1 MNDKSQNTP
10 RGKAGSASEDARR
23 SAISS
28 SFERFEKRQSELWRL
43 TFLVLFLLVL
53 AYAWTSWNS
62 IRNLTHHFE
71 ALPIGLVV
79 LVALFTAYMWKKT
92 REISEL
98 RGLLRGIEERDA
110 QPPSDRQMDQ
120 LFEMISKSQQ
130 GYRDLIDSFD
140 DLLLA
145 VTLDGRI
152 RAVNRSFSD
161 LVETPFQQII
171 GRPLTEFVQEGSRQ
185 EEELLQRSMP
195 RFMER
200 RHWTGVL
207 HVRLKN
213 QKSPFYFDCVVHAMM
228 RGDDIHGI
236 TVLARDVSALRR
248 NETRF
253 TELFETLQEGI
264 YITTPDGRILDAN
277 PALVR
282 MLGYDSKE
290 DLLKRRVPEILIDP
304 AERKALM
311 QQAETQ
317 PMDGGREVTLLRKD
331 GGSIVCLNTAAAV
344 RDNAGKVVRYQGA
357 VMDITERREI
367 ERRLRQQQEFARRLV
382 DNFPDM
388 ILVLDTNKQYTFV
401 SPRCREILGYE
412 PQEIAARGFAHCAHP
427 EDMPAVR
434 MLYDDIVT
442 ARRTFETLEVRVR
455 RKQGDW
461 RRVLFNFSPLSD
473 ESGNIEGVVL
483 SGRDVTDLKRLEE
496 QLIQAEKLAAMG
508 QMLAGVAHELNNPLT
523 AVLGVTELLRER
535 ASQVSDESFTRQ
547 LDLTHRQARRAA
559 RIVQNLLEFSRPASA
574 QKKLLDINNLLERT
588 LQLHEH
594 SLRRNN
600 IEVDFRPDTNLPGV
614 IGDANQL
621 IQVFLNLATNAEQA
635 IREIRESGRLQIRPG
650 RSGDRISI
658 TFQDDGVGIRA
669 EALPRIFD
677 PFYTTKRPGGGT
689 GLGLSICMSIIR
701 EHGGLIE
708 AEPLPAGGSAFTV
721 TLPVAPTEKKDAP
734 SAPSE
739 LMAAS
744 ISPAS
749 ASTASVSAAQSSLA
763 SSESSF
769 ASVLAA
775 SGSANAPSASAGVAS
790 NAEATSVASGAATA
804 EILKGRRVL
813 VLDDEE
819 SLRQLLQ
826 EGLSAQGLRV
836 DSAGTAEEALSL
848 IRAVWEK
855 SQDSAANGGSSGE
868 ALPRSVVHTPGAGYD
883 ILLCD
888 LHLSAGGFFVD
899 GREATA
905 RILDAAAAAGLPK
918 PAVVYMTGDL
928 TDPGPETPARG
939 GPSFLQKPFRIS
951 EVLTLFREVLSPA
964 AEPQPK

>member
-53 AYAWTSWNS
+53 AYAWTSWGS

-79 LVALFTAYMWKKT
+79 LVLLFSAYTRKKT

-98 RGLLRGIEERDA
+98 RGLLRGMEERDA
-110 QPPSDRQMDQ
+110 HPPSDRQMDQ
-120 LFEMISKSQQ
+120 LFEIISKSQQ

-145 VTLDGRI
+145 VTLDGKM
-152 RAVNRSFSD
+152 RAANRSFSD

-171 GRPLTEFVQEGSRQ
+171 GRPITEFVQEASGL
-185 EEELLQRSMP
+185 EEELLKRSMP

-207 HVRLKN
+207 QVRLKN

-290 DLLKRRVPEILIDP
+290 DLLKRQVPEILIDP

-311 QQAETQ
+311 RQAEAQ

-331 GGSIVCLNTAAAV
+331 GGSIVGLNTAAAV

-401 SPRCREILGYE
+401 SPRSREILGYE
-412 PQEIAARGFAHCAHP
+412 PAELAALGFGHCVHP
-427 EDMPAVR
+427 EEMPAVR
-434 MLYDDIVT
+434 TLYDDIVS
-442 ARRTFETLEVRVR
+442 ARRVYEALEVRVR

-461 RRVLFNFSPLSD
+461 RRILFNFSPLSD

-535 ASQVSDESFTRQ
+535 APDDESFKRQ

-574 QKKLLDINNLLERT
+574 QKKLLDVNNLVERT

-600 IEVDFRPDTNLPGV
+600 IEVDFRPDTSLAGV
-614 IGDANQL
+614 TGDANQL
-621 IQVFLNLATNAEQA
+621 IQVFLNLVSNAEQA
-635 IREIRESGRLQIRPG
+635 IREVRESGHLQIRPG
-650 RSGDRISI
+650 RVGDRLSI
-658 TFQDDGVGIRA
+658 RFQDDGVGIRA
-669 EALPRIFD
+669 ESLPRVFD

-689 GLGLSICMSIIR
+689 GLGLSICMSIVR
-701 EHGGLIE
+701 EHGGIIE
-708 AEPLPAGGSAFTV
+708 AEALPAGGSAFTV
-721 TLPVAPTEKKDAP
+721 FLPPAPVEKSPGEKTDAP
-734 SAPSE
+734 SAPAES
-739 LMAAS
+739 AAS
-744 ISPAS
+744 SATPAPAS
-749 ASTASVSAAQSSLA
+749 ASANAAPGSATPALN
-763 SSESSF
+763 
-769 ASVLAA
+769 A
-775 SGSANAPSASAGVAS
+775 SG
-790 NAEATSVASGAATA
+790 
-804 EILKGRRVL
+804 EILKGRSIL

-819 SLRQLLQ
+819 SLRQLLH
-826 EGLSAQGLRV
+826 EGLSSQGLRV
-836 DSAGTAEEALSL
+836 DCAATAEEALAL
-848 IRAVWEK
+848 IQRIRE
-855 SQDSAANGGSSGE
+855 SGQESFANGGDNGGRSSD
-868 ALPRSVVHTPGAGYD
+868 AAGSSLENVASSPKNAQHARYD
-883 ILLCD
+883 ILLVD
-888 LHLSAGGFFVD
+888 LHLSAGGYFVD
-899 GREATA
+899 GREATVRLLEA
-905 RILDAAAAAGLPK
+905 VAATGAQK
-918 PAVVYMTGDL
+918 PAVIYMTGDL
-928 TDPGPETPARG
+928 TDTGPETPARG
-939 GPSFLQKPFRIS
+939 EPLFLQKPFRIS
-951 EVLTLFREVLSPA
+951 EVLALFREVLSPA
-964 AEPQPK
+964 AEPEPK